1 MTTPMLT
8 DRQREAL
15 TLMAYGLTYD
25 QIAIEM
31 GISTRTAAKY
41 SGDARE
47 RMEER
52 LQRIIPNTN
61 ALIALAITLGEIEID
76 IDT

>member
-25 QIAIEM
+25 QIGIEM
-31 GISTRTAAKY
+31 GISTRTATKY
-41 SGDARE
+41 AGDARE

-52 LQRIIPNTN
+52 LQRIIPNTT
-61 ALIALAITLGEIEID
+61 AMIALAITLGEIEIEVG
-76 IDT
+76 